1 MSITFAPNPIPII
14 IKQTGQEG
22 YVLYV
27 ESSGMFENDV
37 WTVVLCEGGEV
48 LHVVSV
54 DCLIHNNATFGI
66 KKREDDLLKFV
77 ATNLTG
83 GQK

>member
-27 ESSGMFENDV
+27 EKF
-37 WTVVLCEGGEV
+37 CR
-48 LHVVSV
+48 
-54 DCLIHNNATFGI
+54 FKF
-66 KKREDDLLKFV
+66 KKWK
-77 ATNLTG
+77 
-83 GQK
+83 